1 MKKSAACS
9 TLAGLALLAL
19 VGVLYTWG
27 TWKYFTL
34 RSPGGNDFLTY
45 YSVTELFMREG
56 VNPYSDEAA
65 LYTQQAIF
73 GRPAQPGEDQHRLVY
88 LPFAVLIHAPFT
100 LLDYPAA
107 RALYMTVLQAALF
120 SGVVLLMRLYR
131 WKPPVWMQA
140 LFLAWCLLSYPQARG
155 IILGQFAILGF
166 FSLACTLYLLHQ
178 GRDRWAGV
186 ALVLSTVKPTLIF
199 LVLPFLL
206 LWGLAKKRCEFLI
219 SAGVS
224 LAVLLAG
231 SFIAIPTWV
240 SDYLVRLSTYSEYT
254 VGQSPVWVLTHQ
266 YLPLLGTPVEIL
278 ITGMLAAWMLLAW
291 REALLPESETCL
303 QTRFHYAL
311 AVTLL
316 VSNLIVP
323 RSATANY
330 VMLLVPIVWLFEAV
344 DRRFTWGR
352 SALLAGMLVSL
363 VGQWWLHYATVV
375 GNKEQ
380 AIMFFPLPLALAAL
394 LVWVRGL
401 LGADQGAALPG
412 REVRDVG

>member
-1 MKKSAACS
+1 MKENAARS
-9 TLAGLALLAL
+9 TAAGILLLVLA
-19 VGVLYTWG
+19 GVLYTWG

-45 YSVTELFMREG
+45 YSVTELFLKEG

-73 GRPAQPGEDQHRLVY
+73 GRPALPGEDQHRLVY
-88 LPFAVLIHAPFT
+88 LPYALLIHAPFT
-100 LLDYPAA
+100 LLSYPAA

-120 SGVVLLMRLYR
+120 SGVVIMMRLYR

-140 LFLAWCLLSYPQARG
+140 LFLAWCLFSYPQARG

-178 GRDRWAGV
+178 GRDRWAGA
-186 ALVLSTVKPTLIF
+186 ALVLATVKPTLVF
-199 LVLPFLL
+199 LVVPFLL
-206 LWGLAKKRCEFLI
+206 LWGFAKKRRDFLI
-219 SAGVS
+219 SYGVCLGALLLGS
-224 LAVLLAG
+224 LIVL
-231 SFIAIPTWV
+231 PTWV
-240 SDYLVRLSTYSEYT
+240 SDYLVRLSTYSDYT

-266 YLPLLGTPVEIL
+266 FLPQLGTPVEIL
-278 ITGMLAAWMLLAW
+278 LTGLLAAWMLLAW
-291 REALLPESETCL
+291 RETFQSAEAEAG
-303 QTRFHYAL
+303 FHYAL

-316 VSNLIVP
+316 VSNVIVP

-330 VMLLVPIVWLFEAV
+330 AMLLVPIVWLFEQV

-352 SALLAGMLVSL
+352 GALLAGMLVSL

-380 AIMFFPLPLALAAL
+380 AVMFFPLPLALLAL

-401 LGADQGAALPG
+401 IRSDQAAALPG